1 MKKFGLAA
9 IVASGLTAG
18 ILGVASPMQ
27 AVALAGAFPV
37 AEALPVVELPAYS
50 TGVDH
55 NQWIDTLHPAV
66 TVPHVDTTASQ
77 SR

>member
-1 MKKFGLAA
+1 MKKFGFAA

-18 ILGVASPMQ
+18 ILGVASPIQ
-27 AVALAGAFPV
+27 ATAF
-37 AEALPVVELPAYS
+37 AEALPVAELPGYS

-55 NQWIDTLHPAV
+55 NQWINTIHPDV
-66 TVPHVDTTASQ
+66 TVPQVDTTVQQ

>member
-1 MKKFGLAA
+1 MKMKKFGLAA

-18 ILGVASPMQ
+18 ILGVASPIM
-27 AVALAGAFPV
+27 AVAS
-37 AEALPVVELPAYS
+37 AEALPVVELPGYS

-55 NQWIDTLHPAV
+55 HQWIDTIHPEV
-66 TVPHVDTTASQ
+66 TVPQVDTTVSH

>member
-1 MKKFGLAA
+1 MKTMKKFGFAS

-18 ILGVASPMQ
+18 IFGVASPIQ
-27 AVALAGAFPV
+27 AMANAESMPV
-37 AEALPVVELPAYS
+37 AELPGYS

-55 NQWIDTLHPAV
+55 NQWINTIHPGV
-66 TVPHVDTTASQ
+66 TVPHVDTSVQQ

>member
-1 MKKFGLAA
+1 MKKMKKFGFAA

-18 ILGVASPMQ
+18 ILGVASPIQ
-27 AVALAGAFPV
+27 ITAS
-37 AEALPVVELPAYS
+37 AEALPVLELPGYS

-55 NQWIDTLHPAV
+55 NQWISTIHSAV
-66 TVPHVDTTASQ
+66 TVPQVDTTVQQ

>member
-18 ILGVASPMQ
+18 ILGVASPI
-27 AVALAGAFPV
+27 LATAS
-37 AEALPVVELPAYS
+37 AEALPVVELPGYS
-50 TGVDH
+50 TGMDH
-55 NQWIDTLHPAV
+55 NHRIDTIHPAV
-66 TVPHVDTTASQ
+66 SQ

>member
-18 ILGVASPMQ
+18 ILGVASPIH
-27 AVALAGAFPV
+27 AVAS
-37 AEALPVVELPAYS
+37 AEALPVVEIAGYS
-50 TGVDH
+50 TGIDH
-55 NQWIDTLHPAV
+55 HQWIDTIRPDV
-66 TVPHVDTTASQ
+66 TVPQVDSTVRQ

>member
-1 MKKFGLAA
+1 MTKMKKFGFAA

-18 ILGVASPMQ
+18 IVGVASPIQ
-27 AVALAGAFPV
+27 AMAS
-37 AEALPVVELPAYS
+37 AEALPAAELPGYS

-55 NQWIDTLHPAV
+55 NQWISTVHPEV
-66 TVPHVDTTASQ
+66 TVPQVDTTVQQ

>member
-1 MKKFGLAA
+1 MKMKKFGPAA

-18 ILGVASPMQ
+18 ILGLASPIQ
-27 AVALAGAFPV
+27 AVAS
-37 AEALPVVELPAYS
+37 AEALPVVELPGYS

-55 NQWIDTLHPAV
+55 HQWIDTVHPDV
-66 TVPHVDTTASQ
+66 RVPQVDTTVRQ

>member
-1 MKKFGLAA
+1 MKKMKKFGFAA

-18 ILGVASPMQ
+18 ILGVAAPI
-27 AVALAGAFPV
+27 LATAS
-37 AEALPVVELPAYS
+37 AEVLPAAEL

-55 NQWIDTLHPAV
+55 NQWVNTTHQAV
-66 TVPHVDTTASQ
+66 KVPLVDTTVHQ

>member
-1 MKKFGLAA
+1 MKKMKKLGFAA

-18 ILGVASPMQ
+18 ILGVASPIQ
-27 AVALAGAFPV
+27 VTAS
-37 AEALPVVELPAYS
+37 AEALPILELPGYS

-55 NQWIDTLHPAV
+55 NQWISTIDPAV
-66 TVPHVDTTASQ
+66 TVPQVDTTVQQ

>member
-1 MKKFGLAA
+1 MTKMKKFAFAA

-18 ILGVASPMQ
+18 VLGVASPIQ
-27 AVALAGAFPV
+27 LTAS
-37 AEALPVVELPAYS
+37 AEALPVLQLPGYS

-55 NQWIDTLHPAV
+55 NQWINTIEPAV
-66 TVPHVDTTASQ
+66 AVPQVDTTVQQ

>member
-9 IVASGLTAG
+9 MVASGLTAG
-18 ILGVASPMQ
+18 ILGVASPIQ
-27 AVALAGAFPV
+27 AVAS
-37 AEALPVVELPAYS
+37 AEALPVVDLPGHS

-55 NQWIDTLHPAV
+55 HQWIDTIHPDV
-66 TVPHVDTTASQ
+66 NVPHVDTAARQ

>member
-1 MKKFGLAA
+1 MKKFGFAA

-18 ILGVASPMQ
+18 ILGVASPMM
-27 AVALAGAFPV
+27 AIAS
-37 AEALPVVELPAYS
+37 AEALPVAELPAYS

-55 NQWIDTLHPAV
+55 NQWINTIHPEV
-66 TVPHVDTTASQ
+66 TVPQVDMTVQQ